1 MQTQA
6 SDNGRLGA
14 MSREF
19 STIGVVGLGTMG
31 AGIAEVFA
39 RNGFRVVG
47 VEQTEEQM
55 ERGRA
60 HVQHSTDRAKKRGKL
75 SEGEQAEI
83 FDRLTLTTTLADL
96 KDCDLVVEAVVEHLD
111 LKRTIFQQLDEI
123 VRPDAVLATNTSSL
137 SVTEISA
144 ATSNPGRV
152 IGLHFFNP
160 APVQAFCEVISTVV
174 TEPEVVDE
182 VQDLA
187 RRLGKNPVSVGDK
200 AGFIANALL
209 FGYLNHAV
217 SMYENNY
224 ASREDID
231 AAMRLGCGYPMGPLA
246 LLDLIGLD
254 TAYEILDTMYR
265 QGRNRLHA
273 PSPILKQMTTAGL
286 LGRKTGR
293 GFYTYEAADSPVVVA
308 DKQTPGPDDQPGF
321 KREIARVGVVGSG
334 TMATGIVEVFAKAG
348 YDVTYVTRS
357 SEKVENVRA
366 GVTRSLEKAVQRGK
380 LDEADRDAAVGH
392 LTGSTS
398 LDDLAHVD
406 IVVEAIAE
414 DLAVKKALFEN
425 LDEICRDG
433 AILATTTSSLP
444 VIELASV
451 TQRPRD
457 VIGMHFFNPAQL
469 MKLVEVVSTVAT
481 DDDVVETVRALC
493 VSVDKQPVSCGDRAG
508 FIVNALLFPY
518 LNDAV
523 RMLEAHYATAD
534 DIDTAMKEG
543 CALPMGPF
551 ELLDVVGNDVS
562 LAIERTL
569 FLEFREPGFAPAP
582 LLEHLVTAGY
592 LGRKTGRGFR
602 DYSAR

>member
-1 MQTQA
+1 MPDA
-6 SDNGRLGA
+6 GSDPQKSTRNF
-14 MSREF
+14 SR
-19 STIGVVGLGTMG
+19 IGVVGLGTMG

-39 RNGFRVVG
+39 RNGFDVVG
-47 VEQTEEQM
+47 VEQGDEQL

-75 SEGEQAEI
+75 TADEQRAI
-83 FDRLTLTTTLADL
+83 VDKITLTTNMADL
-96 KDCDLVVEAVVEHLD
+96 KDCQLVVEAVVERLD
-111 LKRTIFQQLDEI
+111 LKRSIFQQLDEI
-123 VRPDAVLATNTSSL
+123 LAEDAVLATNTSSL

-144 ATSNPGRV
+144 ATSRPARV
-152 IGLHFFNP
+152 VGMHFFNP
-160 APVQAFCEVISTVV
+160 ATVQQFVEVIRTVV
-174 TEPEVVDE
+174 SQPDVVED

-187 RRLGKNPVSVGDK
+187 RRLGKNPVTVGDK

-217 SMYENNY
+217 SMYEANY

-254 TAYEILDTMYR
+254 TSYEILDTMYR

-273 PSPILKQMTTAGL
+273 PSPILKQMVTAGL

-293 GFYTYEAADSPVVVA
+293 GIYTYEAPDSPVVVDDALTPSAA
-308 DKQTPGPDDQPGF
+308 DAPSF
-321 KREIARVGVVGSG
+321 KREVSTVGVVGSG

-348 YDVTYVTRS
+348 LDVTYVTRS
-357 SEKVENVRA
+357 QDKVDGVLA
-366 GVTRSLEKAVQRGK
+366 GVTRSLEKAVQRGR
-380 LDEADRDAAVGH
+380 LEEAEQATALAH
-392 LTGSTS
+392 MTGSTS
-398 LDDLAHVD
+398 LDALSQVDL
-406 IVVEAIAE
+406 VVEAVVE

-425 LDEICRDG
+425 LDEICRAG

-451 TQRPRD
+451 TNRLRD
-457 VIGMHFFNPAQL
+457 VVGMHFFNPAQV
-469 MKLVEVVSTVAT
+469 MRLVEVVSTVAT
-481 DDDVVETVRALC
+481 DADVAETVSALC
-493 VSVDKQPVSCGDRAG
+493 ARIDKHAVSCGDRAG
-508 FIVNALLFPY
+508 FVVNALLFPY

-562 LAIERTL
+562 LAIQKTL

-592 LGRKTGRGFR
+592 LGRKSGRGFR
-602 DYSAR
+602 DHAAR

>member
-1 MQTQA
+1 
-6 SDNGRLGA
+6 

-39 RNGFRVVG
+39 RNGFQVVG
-47 VEQTEEQM
+47 VEQTEEHA
-55 ERGRA
+55 ERGRG

-75 SEGEQAEI
+75 TEEQQAQI
-83 FDRLTLTTTLADL
+83 FERLTLTTSLADL

-111 LKRTIFQQLDEI
+111 LKRSIFQQLDEI

-144 ATSNPGRV
+144 ATHSPGRV
-152 IGLHFFNP
+152 IGMHFFNP
-160 APVQAFCEVISTVV
+160 APVQKFCEVISTVV
-174 TEPEVVDE
+174 TEPQVVED
-182 VQDLA
+182 VQALA
-187 RRLGKNPVSVGDK
+187 RKLGKNPVSVGDK

-217 SMYENNY
+217 SMYESHY
-224 ASREDID
+224 ATREDID

-273 PSPILKQMTTAGL
+273 PNPLLKQMTTAGL

-293 GFYTYEAADSPVVVA
+293 GFYTYEAPDSPVVVD
-308 DKQTPGPDDQPGF
+308 DKHTPGPDSKPAF
-321 KREIARVGVVGSG
+321 RREIRRVGLVGSG
-334 TMATGIVEVFAKAG
+334 TMATGIAEVFAKAG

-357 SEKVENVRA
+357 SEKVEKLRT

-380 LDEADRDAAVGH
+380 LEEGDRDAALGH
-392 LTGSTS
+392 LTGSTD
-398 LDDLAHVD
+398 LEDLADVD

-451 TQRPRD
+451 THRPRD
-457 VIGMHFFNPAQL
+457 VIGMHFFNPAQV
-469 MKLVEVVSTVAT
+469 MRLVEVVTTVAT
-481 DDDVVETVRALC
+481 DDEVAETVRALC
-493 VSVDKQPVSCGDRAG
+493 LAVDKQPVSCSDRAG

-534 DIDTAMKEG
+534 DIDTAMREG

-602 DYSAR
+602 DYSGR